1 MSRLTV
7 LVLASLVACG
17 EDAPAERPKI
27 PVVTGPI
34 VEHADAAAGTAYG
47 SAAFPCCDSDAATG
61 LVGAFVGLGEA
72 LAADDADKAQER
84 VSALSGA
91 VATATTSAGV
101 DDAARADLEKMAA
114 LADRMR
120 GKDLDSVRE
129 EFLDLS
135 DPMLGYARAHR
146 KDGAPLTVAVAFC
159 PMKPGRW
166 LQAAD
171 GIKNPYYGAEMLTC
185 GVFEAP

>member
-61 LVGAFVGLGEA
+61 LVGAFVGLGE
-72 LAADDADKAQER
+72 ER